1 MRCLLLLT
9 LVAAAHAATT
19 TTTSE
24 RKASGTSEDGRTNF
38 ASHSVSSMT
47 TSDEPTLGNRGS
59 FGSSRRGSAQPAAAA
74 AEEEAPRPRPRPS
87 NGAGSGNPPHSN
99 RPIIR
104 PIRPI
109 KLNLNVPQI
118 GSSLGNRGSFSNRRP
133 GGAVGSVQ
141 GNLDQIQNHLAN
153 VMAGLTGTG

>member
-74 AEEEAPRPRPRPS
+74 ARPEAAAASDQPRPRPRPS
-87 NGAGSGNPPHSN
+87 GSGGGGLG
-99 RPIIR
+99 IR
-104 PIRPI
+104 PLRPI
-109 KLNLNVPQI
+109 KLNLHVPHI

-133 GGAVGSVQ
+133 GGAVGSMQ
-141 GNLDQIQNHLAN
+141 SQLDRIQNHLAN
-153 VMAGLTGTG
+153 VQAGLTGTG